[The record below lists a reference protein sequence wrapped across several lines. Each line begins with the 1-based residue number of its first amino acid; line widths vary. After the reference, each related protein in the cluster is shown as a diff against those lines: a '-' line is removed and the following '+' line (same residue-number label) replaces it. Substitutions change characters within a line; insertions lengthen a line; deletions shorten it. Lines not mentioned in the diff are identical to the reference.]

1 MKKLMLVFLTVA
13 ASCLFGQTIHFQKAD
28 SDKERKFPAQKEY
41 ILSYNNV
48 LSEVRNSVVNISIQ
62 KSLKIDPHANQ
73 FFNDPFFR
81 QFFGN
86 KFPKQVPQER
96 MQRALGS
103 GVIVSDDGYII
114 TNNHVI
120 DGADKITVTIPGDK
134 KEYEAKLIGHDA
146 KSDIAVI
153 KIEKRGLKPVKFF
166 DSDKVKIGDMVFA
179 IGNPFGVGET
189 VTHGIVS
196 AVGRNSMGIEEY
208 ENFIQTDAPIN
219 PGNSGGALLNSSGE
233 LIGINTAIVTRSGS
247 SAGIGFA
254 IPSNMVRDIAKQLIE
269 KGEYKRGYLGVSIT
283 NISSEMSSFYNGKFG
298 ALVAS
303 VGSDTPAQKAG
314 LKRGDLIIAVDGKKV
329 DSASALKNLIGRY
342 QPGATVT
349 LRFIRDKQEHTLK
362 VKLGSYENA
371 SSSSTDGTIGYKG
384 LYVKELTKALKQE
397 MGIAPNVEG
406 VVVTKVKAGSEA
418 FEAGVLKGDII
429 IQIEDK
435 EIKSI
440 KDFKE
445 AIKGKNK
452 KRVWIYRQ
460 GAIFAVAL

>member
-1 MKKLMLVFLTVA
+1 MKKIVLVLMVLTGFIYA
-13 ASCLFGQTIHFQKAD
+13 KSIDFHYAP
-28 SDKERKFPAQKEY
+28 SDKSREYPTNKNY

-48 LSEVRNSVVNISIQ
+48 LADVKNSVVNISIQ
-62 KSLKIDPHANQ
+62 KNVKINPATNP

-86 KFPKQVPQER
+86 RLPQQVPQER
-96 MQRALGS
+96 IQRALGS
-103 GVIVSDDGYII
+103 GVIVSSDGYII

-134 KEYEAKLIGHDA
+134 KEYEAKLIGHDK

-153 KIEKRGLKPVKFF
+153 KIEKSGLHPVKFF
-166 DSDKVKIGDMVFA
+166 DSDKVKVGDIVFA

-196 AVGRNSMGIEEY
+196 ALGRNSMGIEEY

-283 NISSEMSSFYNGKFG
+283 NISSDMSDFYGGKFG

-303 VGSDTPAQKAG
+303 VGSDTPAKKAG

-329 DSASALKNLIGRY
+329 DSASALKNEIGKY
-342 QPGATVT
+342 QPGAKVTVT
-349 LRFIRDKQEHTLK
+349 YIRNKKEYNARI
-362 VKLGSYENA
+362 KLASYDDA
-371 SSSSTDGTIGYKG
+371 SAIDSDGESSYKG
-384 LYVKELTKALKQE
+384 MSVEGLSAAMKQQ
-397 MGIAPNVEG
+397 MNIAPNISG
-406 VVVTKVKAGSEA
+406 VAVTRVKQNSPAY
-418 FEAGVLKGDII
+418 EAGVMKGDIV
-429 IQIEDK
+429 IQIENK
-435 EIKSI
+435 EIKTL
-440 KDFKE
+440 KDFKQ
-445 AIKGKNK
+445 AIKSKGK

-460 GAIFAVAL
+460 GAIFPVVL

>member
-1 MKKLMLVFLTVA
+1 MKKIVFVFMVLTSFIYA
-13 ASCLFGQTIHFQKAD
+13 KSIDFHYAGDGKT
-28 SDKERKFPAQKEY
+28 RKYPTDKEY

-48 LSEVRNSVVNISIQ
+48 LKDVRNSVVNISIQ
-62 KSLKIDPHANQ
+62 KNVKIDPHANP

-86 KFPKQVPQER
+86 RIPQQVPQER
-96 MQRALGS
+96 IQRALGS
-103 GVIVSDDGYII
+103 GVIVSEDGYII

-134 KEYEAKLIGHDA
+134 KEYEAKLIGHDK

-153 KIEKRGLKPVKFF
+153 KIEKKGLNPVTFY
-166 DSDKVKIGDMVFA
+166 DSNKVKVGDLVFA

-196 AVGRNSMGIEEY
+196 ALGRNSMGIEEY

-283 NISSEMSSFYNGKFG
+283 NISSDMSDFYNGKFG

-303 VGSDTPAQKAG
+303 VGSDTPAKKAG
-314 LKRGDLIIAVDGKKV
+314 LKRGDLIVAVNGKKV
-329 DSASALKNLIGRY
+329 ESASELKNEIGKY
-342 QPGATVT
+342 QPGASVSITY
-349 LRFIRDKQEHTLK
+349 IRDKKVHTARVELA
-362 VKLGSYENA
+362 SYDNA
-371 SSSSTDGTIGYKG
+371 SSVGAQGGSSYKG
-384 LYVKELTKALKQE
+384 MSVEPLSEAMKRRLSLTSDVK
-397 MGIAPNVEG
+397 G
-406 VVVTKVKAGSEA
+406 VVVTKVKPSSPAY
-418 FEAGVLKGDII
+418 EAGVMKGDVV

-435 EIKSI
+435 EITSLKE
-440 KDFKE
+440 FK
-445 AIKGKNK
+445 AATKGKGK

-460 GAIFAVAL
+460 GAIFPVVL

>member
-1 MKKLMLVFLTVA
+1 MKKFLLVFMVLTSFIYA
-13 ASCLFGQTIHFQKAD
+13 KSIDFNYAN
-28 SDKERKFPAQKEY
+28 SDKERKYPANGEY

-48 LSEVRNSVVNISIQ
+48 LKKVKNSVVNISIQ
-62 KSLKIDPHANQ
+62 KNIKINPAANP

-81 QFFGN
+81 QFFGH
-86 KFPKQVPQER
+86 KMPQQVPQER
-96 MQRALGS
+96 VQRALGS
-103 GVIVSDDGYII
+103 GVIVSKDGYII

-134 KEYEAKLIGHDA
+134 KEYEAKLIGRDA

-153 KIEKRGLKPVKFF
+153 KIEKKGLNPVKFF
-166 DSDKVKIGDMVFA
+166 DSDKVKVGDVVFA

-254 IPSNMVRDIAKQLIE
+254 IPSNMARDIAKQLIE
-269 KGEYKRGYLGVSIT
+269 KGVYKRGYLGVSIT
-283 NISSEMSSFYNGKFG
+283 NLSSDMSSFYDGKFG

-303 VGSDTPAQKAG
+303 VGSGTPAEKAG

-329 DSASALKNLIGRY
+329 DSASALKNLIGTY

-349 LRFIRDKQEHTLK
+349 LTFIRDKKTKNVK
-362 VKLGSYENA
+362 VKLASYDNA
-371 SSSSTDGTIGYKG
+371 STITDNSKASYRG
-384 LYVKELTKALKQE
+384 LTVEPLSAAQKSQ
-397 MGIAPNVEG
+397 MGIAANVNGVIVTEVKPKSPAFEEG
-406 VVVTKVKAGSEA
+406 VM
-418 FEAGVLKGDII
+418 KGDII
-429 IQIEDK
+429 IQVENK
-435 EIKSI
+435 EIKSL

-445 AIKGKNK
+445 AVKGKNK

>member
-1 MKKLMLVFLTVA
+1 MKKILSVFLVLTSFIYA
-13 ASCLFGQTIHFQKAD
+13 QSIDFHYAQ
-28 SDKERKFPAQKEY
+28 SDKERKFPAKSEY

-48 LSEVRNSVVNISIQ
+48 LSKVKNSVVNISIQ
-62 KSLKIDPHANQ
+62 KNIKINPAANP

-81 QFFGN
+81 QFFGH
-86 KFPKQVPQER
+86 KMPQQVPQER
-96 MQRALGS
+96 VQRALGS
-103 GVIVSDDGYII
+103 GVIVSSDGYII

-134 KEYEAKLIGHDA
+134 KEYDAKLIGRDA
-146 KSDIAVI
+146 KSDIAVV
-153 KIEKRGLKPVKFF
+153 KIEKKGLTPVKFF
-166 DSDKVKIGDMVFA
+166 DSDKVKVGDVVFA

-254 IPSNMVRDIAKQLIE
+254 IPSNMVRDIAKALIE
-269 KGEYKRGYLGVSIT
+269 KGVYKRGYLGVSIT
-283 NISSEMSSFYNGKFG
+283 NVSSDMSSFYDGKFG

-303 VGSDTPAQKAG
+303 VGSDTPAEKAG

-329 DSASALKNLIGRY
+329 DSASALKNIIGTY

-349 LRFIRDKQEHTLK
+349 LTFIRDKKREDVK
-362 VKLGSYENA
+362 VKLASYDNA
-371 SSSSTDGTIGYKG
+371 STLDDNGKASYRGLSVEPLSSAQKS
-384 LYVKELTKALKQE
+384 Q
-397 MGIAPNVEG
+397 MGIASNVNG
-406 VVVTKVKAGSEA
+406 VVVTKVKPNSPA
-418 FEAGVLKGDII
+418 FEEGVMKGDII
-429 IQIEDK
+429 IQIENK
-435 EIKSI
+435 EIKSL
-440 KDFKE
+440 KEFKE
-445 AIKGKNK
+445 AVQGKNK

-460 GAIFAVAL
+460 GAIFAVVL